1 MAGSMCPVHIK
12 VTAETQADSKLM
24 YIIWLYLVVLCS
36 LNNFSWKV
44 EVNPSWLEKGI
55 SPGKKHRRSP
65 GYKLGITRIN
75 GLLKNTK

>member
-55 SPGKKHRRSP
+55 SPGKKTLTES
-65 GYKLGITRIN
+65 
-75 GLLKNTK
+75 GLQIGNQKN